1 MDTVDGGQYSGP
13 VNDICGFLF
22 LPLPKGPLSAL
33 ILLLGGQ
40 ALDSVNPLHSASHR
54 QTSAGQPRRSPLR
67 AGATNWLMTAPTL
80 GDIRKCGDGIYLSPS
95 LKISKWERD
104 AKSCILGR
112 IFQKELS
119 SPKCLDSALTGT

>member
-1 MDTVDGGQYSGP
+1 MRSVDFVSATSKGTAQCPNPSAWWLSLRFCESTALCFP
-13 VNDICGFLF
+13 
-22 LPLPKGPLSAL
+22 PLDLSWLAKGVTSQDGCYKLADDSAP
-33 ILLLGGQ
+33 I
-40 ALDSVNPLHSASHR
+40 
-54 QTSAGQPRRSPLR
+54 
-67 AGATNWLMTAPTL
+67 L

-95 LKISKWERD
+95 LKINKWERD